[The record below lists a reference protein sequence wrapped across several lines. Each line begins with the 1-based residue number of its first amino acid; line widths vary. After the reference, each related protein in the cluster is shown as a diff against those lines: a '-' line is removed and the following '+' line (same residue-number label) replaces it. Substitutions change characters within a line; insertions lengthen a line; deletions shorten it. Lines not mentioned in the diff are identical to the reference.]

1 MAKGRK
7 KLLIGAV
14 LRQARTKA
22 GLTQETLA
30 FEAEVD
36 RTYISY
42 LESDKQSPTLEML
55 ATICGA
61 LGIATSELVR
71 QAEKGR

>member
-30 FEAEVD
+30 FEVEVD